1 MKQGDYVSLH
11 HDLMVGFG
19 AWEFDP
25 MDLENPFPNGEG
37 SVHLWQ
43 GDDDY
48 LSPEVHRA
56 TASVDRVS
64 RAGWNG
70 ALPMAEGVSDQIVK
84 ALLLGKNES
93 AGGNPVIGRNAA
105 NERKAAIED
114 TLNGSDIVFV
124 TDRSSAGRSP
134 FAVNWMTVIAGLAK
148 STGILTVRI
157 DMTPFLSREGRGQL
171 KPRKE

>member
-1 MKQGDYVSLH
+1 ML
-11 HDLMVGFG
+11 
-19 AWEFDP
+19 
-25 MDLENPFPNGEG
+25 
-37 SVHLWQ
+37 
-43 GDDDY
+43 
-48 LSPEVHRA
+48 R
-56 TASVDRVS
+56 
-64 RAGWNG
+64 
-70 ALPMAEGVSDQIVK
+70 AEGNGLAPADREIVQANMLWK
-84 ALLLGKNES
+84 GWEMRRMRIITTQQRS
-93 AGGNPVIGRNAA
+93 RAGGNPVIGRNAA